1 MLTVRSLLALLA
13 LTAIVATAG
22 CSNATEGDAA
32 KKPATADT
40 SELHPANYPT
50 TPRPPLGNAGTE
62 GQYVEA
68 RRMADFIV
76 MPFDVDPALTAGGG
90 IAFFNGPFKGADAIG
105 TFFDTFFPDT
115 AARNYVTG
123 FMTSRQHEGGRNPNL
138 FAGVLRYQAAEDAAA
153 AADVLGV
160 KGGPDPARY
169 PEYKAP
175 DAAPTSIPGHPESRG
190 LTWSGTGTTVT
201 AYTPHGPYLLVHQ
214 SYSTVGPD
222 EAMDLVTRAIDKQI
236 PMIDQFKPTP
246 VDKLAELPLDPD
258 GLLART
264 LEPRPDERRRLK
276 FGLYDVHA
284 FRAFSDDPLGDEKL
298 LNDAG
303 VDQIAISGADVYRAR
318 DADAAA
324 TVLDAWAK
332 TREEGG
338 EWGTAMDP
346 VEGLPD
352 SHCFKMENKPGSDA
366 AYTYYSCLF
375 TADRYVVDLIA
386 NQKSALSQRAAAQY
400 LLLTAE

>member
-13 LTAIVATAG
+13 LTSVIAAG
-22 CSNATEGDAA
+22 CSNTTEGDAA
-32 KKPATADT
+32 KKPATAD
-40 SELHPANYPT
+40 SAELNAGNYPT
-50 TPRPPLGNAGTE
+50 TPRPPLGDAGTE
-62 GQYVEA
+62 GQYVDA
-68 RRMADFIV
+68 RRMADFVV

-90 IAFFNGPFKGADAIG
+90 ISFFNGPFKGADAIG
-105 TFFDTFFPDT
+105 VIFDTFFPDT

-138 FAGVLRYQAAEDAAA
+138 FSGVLRYQAAEDAAA

-160 KGGPDPARY
+160 EGGPDPARY
-169 PEYKAP
+169 PDNKAP
-175 DAAPTSIPGHPESRG
+175 DATPTSIPGHPESRG

-214 SYSTVGPD
+214 SYSTVGPN
-222 EAMDLVTRAIDKQI
+222 EAMDLVTRAIDKQL

-264 LEPRPDERRRLK
+264 LEPRPDERGRLR
-276 FGLYDVHA
+276 FGLYGVHA
-284 FRAFSDDPLGDEKL
+284 FRAFSDDPAGDEKL

-303 VDQIAISGADVYRAR
+303 VDLIAISGADVYRAR
-318 DADAAA
+318 DAAGAGQII
-324 TVLDAWAK
+324 DAWAK
-332 TREEGG
+332 TRG
-338 EWGTAMDP
+338 EDGDWDAIDP
-346 VEGLPD
+346 VAGLPD
-352 SHCFKMENKPGSDA
+352 SHCFKMENKPGSDD
-366 AYTYYSCLF
+366 AYTYYSCLY
-375 TADRYVVDLIA
+375 TADRYAVDVIA
-386 NQKSALSQRAAAQY
+386 SQKAALSQKAAAQY